1 MLTAV
6 FIEHTEYGR
15 FPEGHSLQ
23 PDLFRQHTVRLML
36 QQDDCVMFTVCDGT
50 RCGDTTAVRG
60 RDIKD
65 ASIPQYLV
73 CNVVQFHRQGACRP
87 LPTFT
92 PALTL
97 VDPPFA
103 AGVRQPYLLGGV
115 GVTVMAGMSS
125 LVQPTPA
132 MIVGFVIAAAGM
144 EATMLL
150 SK

>member
-1 MLTAV
+1 M
-6 FIEHTEYGR
+6 
-15 FPEGHSLQ
+15 
-23 PDLFRQHTVRLML
+23 RLL
-36 QQDDCVMFTVCDGT
+36 VQQDDYVTFTVCDGT

-73 CNVVQFHRQGACRP
+73 CNVVQFHRQGGCRP

-97 VDPPFA
+97 VDLQFA
-103 AGVRQPYLLGGV
+103 TGVRQPYLLGGV
-115 GVTVMAGMSS
+115 GVTVMVGMAS

-132 MIVGFVIAAAGM
+132 MIVGFVIAAAGTG
-144 EATMLL
+144 ATMLL
-150 SK
+150 RKSRCYSLYHTSRARLSRLAGL